1 MSDRCQVCGGQEAM
15 PLVHQEPHL
24 WVRCPDC
31 KFAWVSPPPGDGA
44 SEGGVAHLEAQV
56 AKRESRMRRARR
68 RVRRL
73 AHRMPGPR
81 LLDVGAGIGC
91 IVAAAAERGLEVTGI
106 ESDPLLLG
114 EARRQV
120 SGGRFL
126 SADLESL
133 GSEEIRFDGICCS
146 EAIER
151 HADSGRFLRQLAR
164 LLVPNGILF
173 LTTPAL
179 REFARGSEPSRWRH
193 FGAPER
199 KVCFSPANIRT
210 QLLKHGFGQ
219 VRVLFNY
226 GRGIKLFAMRSP

>member
-1 MSDRCQVCGGQEAM
+1 MSYRCQICGGQEAM

-44 SEGGVAHLEAQV
+44 SEGGTAHLDMQV
-56 AKRESRMRRARR
+56 AKRRALMHRARR
-68 RVRRL
+68 RVRKL
-73 AHRMPGPR
+73 AQRMPGPR
-81 LLDVGAGIGC
+81 LLDVGSGIGC
-91 IVAAAAERGLEVTGI
+91 IVAAAAERGLEATGI
-106 ESDPLLLG
+106 ESDPLLLE

-120 SGGRFL
+120 AGGRFL
-126 SADLESL
+126 SADLETL
-133 GSEEIRFDGICCS
+133 AADEMRFDGIYCS
-146 EAIER
+146 ETIER
-151 HADSGRFLRQLAR
+151 HADSNRFLRQLAR
-164 LLVPNGILF
+164 LMTPGGALF

-210 QLLKHGFGQ
+210 QLLKNGFGQ

-226 GRGIKLFAMRSP
+226 GRGIKLFATRSS